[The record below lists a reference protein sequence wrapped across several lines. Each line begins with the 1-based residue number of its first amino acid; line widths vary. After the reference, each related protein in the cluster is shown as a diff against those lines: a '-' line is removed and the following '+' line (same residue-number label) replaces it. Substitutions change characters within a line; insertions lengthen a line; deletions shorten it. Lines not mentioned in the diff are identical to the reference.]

1 MHIPNQKQVLCIDSK
16 FPSENYLRL
25 VDDPSSVIAQR
36 ELRKNVKK
44 HIHDIAEK
52 YIIPQETSEEA
63 IMFIPS
69 EAIYLY
75 LWEEEPQLIEEAH
88 RHHVMMTSPST
99 LMGVTMTLLAITKDF
114 QRAQNIEKI
123 EKQLI
128 SLKEDSDRMIQRY
141 EKAYRSANTLIK
153 QLDDLHISMDKINGK
168 IQGMYEGE
176 EKDG

>member
-1 MHIPNQKQVLCIDSK
+1 
-16 FPSENYLRL
+16 
-25 VDDPSSVIAQR
+25 
-36 ELRKNVKK
+36 
-44 HIHDIAEK
+44 
-52 YIIPQETSEEA
+52 
-63 IMFIPS
+63 
-69 EAIYLY
+69 
-75 LWEEEPQLIEEAH
+75 
-88 RHHVMMTSPST
+88 MMTSPST